1 MEGSM
6 KDELTSRQQEVYDFL
21 LGFWQA
27 RGYPPSIREVA
38 SHFEFRSTRAVVDH
52 LGALE
57 RKGWIRRT
65 RERSR
70 AIEFP
75 NARGDQSPVGQRLEV
90 LEVPV
95 VGRIAAGAPILA
107 VENIVEEIALDRS
120 WVRGP
125 KPFLLQVA
133 GDSMRDAGILD
144 RDFVLVDGAPRA
156 DDGDIVAALLDE
168 EATVKRLQHRRGEVW
183 LEPANPAY
191 EPIPVR
197 GDRPFQIVGK
207 VIGVFRK
214 L

>member
-1 MEGSM
+1 MRE
-6 KDELTSRQQEVYDFL
+6 DLTDRQREVYDFL
-21 LGFWQA
+21 VGFWQS

-38 SHFEFRSTRAVVDH
+38 SHFGFRSTRAVVDH

-57 RKGWIRRT
+57 RKGWIVRT

-75 NARGDQSPVGQRLEV
+75 LARMSGGNAAVRESDQVMV
-90 LEVPV
+90 LPV
-95 VGRIAAGAPILA
+95 VGRIAAGEPILA
-107 VENIVEEIALDRS
+107 VENIVDEISLDRS
-120 WVRGP
+120 WVRGQR
-125 KPFLLQVA
+125 PFLLKVV

-144 RDFVLVDGAPRA
+144 GDYVLVNGEDRA
-156 DDGDIVAALLDE
+156 DDGDIVAAIIED
-168 EATVKRLQHRRGEVW
+168 EATVKRLRRNRGEVL

-191 EPIPVR
+191 SPIPVR
-197 GDRPFQIVGK
+197 SDRSFQLVGK

>member
-1 MEGSM
+1 M
-6 KDELTSRQQEVYDFL
+6 KDELTSRQKEVYDFL
-21 LGFWQA
+21 VDFWQT

-38 SHFEFRSTRAVVDH
+38 ANFGFRSTRAVVDH

-57 RKGWIRRT
+57 RKGWILRT

-75 NARGDQSPVGQRLEV
+75 NFHAAKAAAVADRLDV
-90 LEVPV
+90 LEIPV
-95 VGRIAAGAPILA
+95 VGRIAAGEPILA
-107 VENIVEEIALDRS
+107 VENIVEEVALDRS

-125 KPFLLQVA
+125 KPFLLRVA

-144 RDFVLVDGAPRA
+144 RDFVLIDGAPHA
-156 DDGDIVAALLDE
+156 DDGDIVAALLND
-168 EATVKRLQHRRGEVW
+168 EATVKRLQRRRGEVW

-191 EPIPVR
+191 QPIAVR
-197 GDRPFQIVGK
+197 ADQAFQIVGK